1 MIEIESLARVWYQNH
16 ELSLVV
22 VSVEVAAKLS
32 RLNHWIVSG
41 IRITNYHWLLCQLR
55 SLQNYQD

>member
-22 VSVEVAAKLS
+22 VSVEVATK
-32 RLNHWIVSG
+32 
-41 IRITNYHWLLCQLR
+41 
-55 SLQNYQD
+55 